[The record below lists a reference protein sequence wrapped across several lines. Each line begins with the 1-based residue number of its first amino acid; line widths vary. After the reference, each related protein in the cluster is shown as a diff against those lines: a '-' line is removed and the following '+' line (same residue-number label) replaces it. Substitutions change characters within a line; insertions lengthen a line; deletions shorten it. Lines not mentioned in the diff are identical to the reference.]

1 MDGLH
6 VSVLDR
12 QALHELT
19 AKDERA
25 SNESKTRNNF
35 PTPMSKP
42 IKVIASALIL
52 FLLAFLF
59 LVETIPP
66 RGLTATRLTV
76 TKRRILQYGHLHNKL
91 PLTLAEL
98 PARPGYDNETTDA
111 WQRPLDYRSDESG
124 AVTLRSLGADKL
136 PGGEGDNRDMT
147 GVFMSRDAQNRWQEE
162 LAEWKRD
169 PVRP

>member
-1 MDGLH
+1 
-6 VSVLDR
+6 
-12 QALHELT
+12 
-19 AKDERA
+19 
-25 SNESKTRNNF
+25 
-35 PTPMSKP
+35 MSP
-42 IKVIASALIL
+42 FFKVIASVLIL
-52 FLLAFLF
+52 LVLAGLF
-59 LVETIPP
+59 LVDTIPP
-66 RGLTATRLTV
+66 RSLTMNRLTV

-111 WQRPLDYRSDESG
+111 WQRPLDYSSDESG

-147 GVFMSRDAQNRWQEE
+147 GVFMSRDALNRWQQES
-162 LAEWKRD
+162 AEWKQD

>member
-1 MDGLH
+1 
-6 VSVLDR
+6 
-12 QALHELT
+12 
-19 AKDERA
+19 
-25 SNESKTRNNF
+25 
-35 PTPMSKP
+35 MSP
-42 IKVIASALIL
+42 FFKVIASVLIL
-52 FLLAFLF
+52 LLLAFLF
-59 LVETIPP
+59 LAETIPP
-66 RGLTATRLTV
+66 RSLTMGRMHL

-111 WQRPLDYRSDESG
+111 WQRPLDYSSDESG

-147 GVFMSRDAQNRWQEE
+147 GGFMSRDAQNRWQEE
-162 LAEWKRD
+162 LAEWKQD